1 MYMSAMPL
9 SADASYASWLF
20 GVESPYLHN
29 ISLFLQRAAETGL
42 YSKVRIYIIG
52 VKIDNRA

>member
-1 MYMSAMPL
+1 MQDKVYMSAMPL

-42 YSKVRIYIIG
+42 YSKVRIS
-52 VKIDNRA
+52 